1 MGSESSGG
9 DSGTSLAQETDYL
22 TKQRRRKQEEKRVLQ
37 AEQEDQKSYYVRGG
51 GNIVRSSDGTAVTS
65 RAGAKVVDDYRSQQV
80 EEELGSQKTSIAE
93 AQLERRLRET
103 PFIGTVGIMAK
114 KNLERQL
121 ADLRAGGAPQFRRTS
136 TGRYVATGVNRP
148 GQASDSSPN
157 IANNPAYSSGGDDG
171 GGVARRAVAAQEST
185 AVQPTSAAQRALF
198 QGFRSAEKGAKRR
211 QFVTPSNSFRA

>member
-37 AEQEDQKSYYVRGG
+37 AEQEDQKGYYVRGG

-121 ADLRAGGAPQFRRTS
+121 ADLKAGGAPQFRRTS
-136 TGRYVATGVNRP
+136 TGRYVAVGVNRP
-148 GQASDSSPN
+148 GQEGDSSPN
-157 IANNPAYSSGGDDG
+157 IANNPAYSGGDDS

-185 AVQPTSAAQRALF
+185 VVQPTSAAQRALF
-198 QGFRSAEKGAKRR
+198 QGFRSAEKGAK
-211 QFVTPSNSFRA
+211 QKAE